1 MVKTLAEQSLSG
13 KRVLLREDLN
23 VPIENGKVTSNARI
37 DAAIP
42 TIKYC
47 IDAGA
52 TVIVMSHLGRPVEG
66 EYDESLRMQPVA
78 EVLHQA
84 LDLPVPVIKDMRG
97 SIPTELGSV
106 SLLENV
112 RFEIGEKENSD
123 QLAKQYASLC
133 DIFVMDAFATAH
145 RAQASTHGVAKFAP
159 IACAGPLLMAEL
171 EALTKATGEPAR
183 PIIAV
188 IGGSKVSTKLDIL
201 ENLAKVVD
209 QIIVGGGIGNTFLG
223 AAGFPLGKSLS
234 ERELIEVAEEIAG
247 KVEVPV
253 PIDVITTK
261 ELSKDGVATLRLVED
276 VRDDDIIVDIGPRT
290 ARSLSE
296 RLVQAGTI
304 IWNGPMGVFE
314 IDQFGEGTRVV
325 AEAVATSQGF
335 SVVGGGDTLAA
346 IEKYG
351 VQNQMSYVSTGG
363 GAFLEF
369 FEGKALPAVEILKQ
383 RAHD

>member
-171 EALTKATGEPAR
+171 EALTKATGEPSR

>member
-84 LDLPVPVIKDMRG
+84 LDLPVPVIKVMRG

-171 EALTKATGEPAR
+171 EALTKATGEPSR
-183 PIIAV
+183 PVIAV

-363 GAFLEF
+363 GAFLEC

>member
-171 EALTKATGEPAR
+171 EALTKATAEPSR

-223 AAGFPLGKSLS
+223 AAGFPVGKSLS

-383 RAHD
+383 RAHN

>member
-23 VPIENGKVTSNARI
+23 VPIENGKVTSSARI

-171 EALTKATGEPAR
+171 EALTKATGEPSR

-253 PIDVITTK
+253 PIDVITTR
-261 ELSKDGVATLRLVED
+261 ELSKNGVATLRLVED

-325 AEAVATSQGF
+325 AEAVAISQGF

-351 VQNQMSYVSTGG
+351 VQDQMSYVSTGG

>member
-171 EALTKATGEPAR
+171 EALTKATGEPSR

-296 RLVQAGTI
+296 RLVKAGTI

>member
-171 EALTKATGEPAR
+171 EALTKATGEPSR

-234 ERELIEVAEEIAG
+234 ERELIEVAEEIAC

-369 FEGKALPAVEILKQ
+369 FEGKAFPAVEILKQ

>member
-84 LDLPVPVIKDMRG
+84 LDLPVSVIKDMRG
-97 SIPTELGSV
+97 STPTELGSV

-112 RFEIGEKENSD
+112 RFEIGENENSD

-171 EALTKATGEPAR
+171 EALTKATGEPSR
-183 PIIAV
+183 PVIAV

>member
-171 EALTKATGEPAR
+171 EALTKATGEPSR

-209 QIIVGGGIGNTFLG
+209 QIIVGGGIGNTF
-223 AAGFPLGKSLS
+223 
-234 ERELIEVAEEIAG
+234 
-247 KVEVPV
+247 
-253 PIDVITTK
+253 
-261 ELSKDGVATLRLVED
+261 
-276 VRDDDIIVDIGPRT
+276 
-290 ARSLSE
+290 
-296 RLVQAGTI
+296 
-304 IWNGPMGVFE
+304 
-314 IDQFGEGTRVV
+314 
-325 AEAVATSQGF
+325 
-335 SVVGGGDTLAA
+335 
-346 IEKYG
+346 
-351 VQNQMSYVSTGG
+351 
-363 GAFLEF
+363 
-369 FEGKALPAVEILKQ
+369 
-383 RAHD
+383 

>member
-171 EALTKATGEPAR
+171 EALTKATGEPSR
-183 PIIAV
+183 PVIAV
-188 IGGSKVSTKLDIL
+188 IGGSKVSTKLEIL

>member
-66 EYDESLRMQPVA
+66 EYDASLRMQPVE

-84 LDLPVPVIKDMRG
+84 LDLPVPVINDMRG
-97 SIPTELGSV
+97 LIPTELGSV

-171 EALTKATGEPAR
+171 EALTKAIGEPSR

>member
-171 EALTKATGEPAR
+171 EALTKATGEPSR

-234 ERELIEVAEEIAG
+234 ERELIKVAEEIAG

-253 PIDVITTK
+253 PIDVITTR